1 MAGELFNV
9 STALTNN
16 IGDLSTNVYNSI
28 FNISTNIMDLSA
40 NIPGNMF
47 DLSTNIYSDIYS
59 SIFEVSTNLVNRIT
73 DLSNNIPLSS
83 STNSGGSSV
92 DEEYV
97 LALLDTV
104 NKAETYEV
112 EEPGLYFVDP
122 DGNIGVKIDASGFS
136 AINIIGDVSSSGSGS
151 SSGSTNTSTGSLDFT
166 IIDY

>member
-1 MAGELFNV
+1 
-9 STALTNN
+9 
-16 IGDLSTNVYNSI
+16 
-28 FNISTNIMDLSA
+28 MDLSA

-47 DLSTNIYSDIYS
+47 DLSTNIYS

-73 DLSNNIPLSS
+73 DLSNNIPLSTS
-83 STNSGGSSV
+83 NNSGSSSV

-122 DGNIGVKIDASGFS
+122 DGNIGVKIDTSGFS
-136 AINIIGDVSSSGSGS
+136 AINIIGDVSSSGS